1 MVLWFLKINLKYRPV
16 CRFFQKQKSDKII
29 ASMPKKADKLKLRED
44 GFNVRNLGAVKL
56 KEYNALYDPNM
67 RHYFENKKVQKLL
80 YETGQIDKYGR
91 VIDLEKVRSR
101 INILER
107 EFKEAESVEE
117 GLQREELQMRYRI
130 QRKRFNEL
138 EKTRHAD
145 ILQKLKLERDL
156 SREILTTMRA
166 ATGSTT
172 PSSRVGNKNT
182 KELNSNLFLTNGGG
196 FLDGSTVN

>member
-1 MVLWFLKINLKYRPV
+1 
-16 CRFFQKQKSDKII
+16 
-29 ASMPKKADKLKLRED
+29 MPKKADKLKLRED

-67 RHYFENKKVQKLL
+67 RHYFENKKVQNLL

-117 GLQREELQMRYRI
+117 RLQREELQMRYRI

-138 EKTRHAD
+138 EKTRNAD

-172 PSSRVGNKNT
+172 PSSRVGNKDT